1 VESTRTTDPHQA
13 GGTQEG
19 KPTMASTT
27 SKTQSPSL
35 DELAEQLRQ
44 AQVAFQEAVAAEEA
58 KARAEAMQT
67 VTKVITDASMNLHQ
81 AAEAVEAG
89 DTKAVIAGLQAVVDG
104 CREALVGL
112 KGGRRVRTSAGGNGN
127 GTQRGSA
134 IRQEIEAVFADHP
147 GDWFTPS
154 QLAKEMPVTESGKP
168 RSSGAV
174 LNACEGMV
182 AHGQAEEGE
191 GKPRRFRGIQAA
203 E

>member
-1 VESTRTTDPHQA
+1 MA
-13 GGTQEG
+13 G
-19 KPTMASTT
+19 TT
-27 SKTQSPSL
+27 SKTQTPSL
-35 DELAEQLRQ
+35 DDLAEQLRQ

-67 VTKVITDASMNLHQ
+67 VKKVIADASMNLHQ

-89 DTKAVIAGLQAVVDG
+89 DTKAVIAGLQAVADG
-104 CREALVGL
+104 CKEALVGL
-112 KGGRRVRTSAGGNGN
+112 RGGRRAPRPKNGNGGNGN
-127 GTQRGSA
+127 GSQRTSA
-134 IRQEIEAVFADHP
+134 IRDEIQAVFDAHP
-147 GDWFTPS
+147 GDWFTPT
-154 QLAKEMPVTESGKP
+154 QLAHEMPVTESGKP

-191 GKPRRFRGIQAA
+191 GKPRRFRGTQSAA